1 MTTTHSWFYNPRQSN
16 IPILSGPGYCVNS
29 TNAIGSVNAYNEYS
43 LTIVGANSN
52 NQTANAVRAVEWC
65 ESPGSIPSNFVGFQ
79 YRPAPN
85 DASDLIIKCLFSGN
99 LPSSTPNY
107 QPPNDSVGVGFPG
120 VGRIEAALNDPKEGI
135 QCYRYKLSPYTSSPT
150 SSPTKNPVKATAA
163 PTKNPITS
171 SPTKN
176 PVKATAAPTKK
187 PVGGNPSPTMKPTV
201 SSKSSKGSK
210 SSSPNSKSAK
220 NAKRV

>member
-1 MTTTHSWFYNPRQSN
+1 MKETFAFFTRITVAHAS
-16 IPILSGPGYCVNS
+16 IK
-29 TNAIGSVNAYNEYS
+29 
-43 LTIVGANSN
+43 IV
-52 NQTANAVRAVEWC
+52 RC

-85 DASDLIIKCLFSGN
+85 DANDLIIKWLFSGD
-99 LPSSTPNY
+99 LPSSPPNY

-120 VGRIEAALNDPKEGI
+120 VGRIEAAYNEPKEGI

-163 PTKNPITS
+163 PTK
-171 SPTKN
+171 
-176 PVKATAAPTKK
+176 K
-187 PVGGNPSPTMKPTV
+187 PVGGNPSPPGPATMKPTV

-210 SSSPNSKSAK
+210 SGGTSGPNSKSAK